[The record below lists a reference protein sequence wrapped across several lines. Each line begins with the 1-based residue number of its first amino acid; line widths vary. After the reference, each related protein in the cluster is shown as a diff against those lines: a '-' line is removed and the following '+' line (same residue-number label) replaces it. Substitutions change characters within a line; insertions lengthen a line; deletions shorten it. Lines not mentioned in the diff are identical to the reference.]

1 MTKEDKLQ
9 LIKWIILCALSFLF
23 CAYGFILRLNG
34 YGKTGAIMQDL
45 NKVIKE
51 PERQVQLDRRRRNVG
66 RLPERSFP
74 RASGGYGRL

>member
-9 LIKWIILCALSFLF
+9 LVKWIILCALSFLL

-34 YGKTGAIMQDL
+34 YGKTGAIMKDL

-51 PERQVQLDRRRRNVG
+51 YNSL
-66 RLPERSFP
+66 
-74 RASGGYGRL
+74 